1 MSFNWQHRTN
11 KNRLLPILHE
21 DIWKLK
27 KNIEASSWLAT
38 EIDLSKDKMQW
49 VSLSIDEQ
57 KFVKYQIAFFIHI
70 DIAVIDTID
79 KFSDYVDCIEA
90 KFYYIEQNRQEAIH
104 AESYA
109 LQANAIMS
117 GEELDDVQ
125 NSISTMPIIK
135 KIYDWIHSY
144 SVEKDGIETF
154 LVVMACAEGILFS
167 ASFAALQW
175 LRENNKLHG
184 ITAMNEFIVRDE
196 NLHTSMSTLLISK
209 YVINKPKFELVS
221 AIITSLIEI
230 IDEFIEEALPV
241 RLLGM
246 NSESMKEYVRFKANQ
261 VLQDMNYITIYNC
274 KNPFQFMQKLE
285 LSRVNK
291 SNFFEVNVTS
301 YQHATDSSLMEF
313 RYATD
318 EEYYQ

>member
-1 MSFNWQHRTN
+1 MAFNWYYREN
-11 KNRLLPILHE
+11 ENRLLPILHE

-27 KNIEASSWLAT
+27 KNIESSSWLAT
-38 EIDLSKDKMQW
+38 EIDLSKDRLQW
-49 VSLSIDEQ
+49 LTLSQDEQ

-79 KFSDYVDCIEA
+79 KFSDYIDCIEA

-109 LQANAIMS
+109 LQAEAIMS
-117 GEELDDVQ
+117 GAELDEIQ

-144 SVEKDGIETF
+144 SVKNNGIEVF
-154 LVVMACAEGILFS
+154 LVVMACTEGILFS

-209 YVINKPKFELVS
+209 YVKNKPSFDIVTQ
-221 AIITSLIEI
+221 IVQSLIAI
-230 IDEFIEEALPV
+230 IDEFIEEAIPV
-241 RLLGM
+241 KLLGM
-246 NSESMKEYVRFKANQ
+246 NAENMKDYVRFRADI
-261 VLQDMNYITIYNC
+261 VLNNMNYITIYDI
-274 KNPFQFMQKLE
+274 KNPFKFMQKLE
-285 LSRVNK
+285 LNRTNK
-291 SNFFEVNVTS
+291 TNFFENPNSAYHQAVDPNLT
-301 YQHATDSSLMEF
+301 LF

-318 EEYYQ
+318 EEYYK